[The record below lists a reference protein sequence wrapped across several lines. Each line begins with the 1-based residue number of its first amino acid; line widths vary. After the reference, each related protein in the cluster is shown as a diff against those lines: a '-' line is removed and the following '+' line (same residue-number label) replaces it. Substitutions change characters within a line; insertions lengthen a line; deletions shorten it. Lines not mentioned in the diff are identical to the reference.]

1 VGSPT
6 LATLL
11 DEWLDERQSDRG
23 LSAHT
28 EAAYRNDLRVL
39 AERIAAP
46 GDRAALERLTA
57 ADLTTAAIRG
67 ALAELARDGRA
78 PSSRNRVRSTTGSL
92 CRWLVNRGL
101 LLADPT
107 VEIDRPAQPRRLP
120 VALTDDELGAVLAAA
135 TSLDLAA
142 RLPWPERDRAL
153 VAVLAGAGLRASELC
168 GVNLA
173 DLTWGSEPTI
183 RVRGKGSKERTVPLP
198 PEVAATITA
207 YLESRDQR
215 VNAPTQQALFLGNRG
230 NRLQRRG
237 LDHLVTSW
245 FTRAGVRQPPG
256 EAAHAFRHTYAVGLV
271 ANGAGLPAVQELL
284 GHSNLATTSVYLRA
298 TAAHLH
304 ETVRA
309 APVRGLLT
317 NSNATEDSAPPISP
331 RPIKTDGGP
340 NR

>member
-1 VGSPT
+1 MGSPT

-23 LSAHT
+23 LSPHT

-39 AERIAAP
+39 AERIAGP
-46 GDRAALERLTA
+46 GELPALQRLTA
-57 ADLTTAAIRG
+57 EDLSTAAVRG

-92 CRWLVNRGL
+92 CRWLVHRGL
-101 LLADPT
+101 LVADPT
-107 VEIDRPAQPRRLP
+107 VEIDRPSQPRRLP
-120 VALTDDELGAVLAAA
+120 VALTDDQLGAVLAAA
-135 TSLDLAA
+135 TGADPAA

-168 GVNLA
+168 GMNLTDVA
-173 DLTWGSEPTI
+173 LDDSPTM

-198 PEVAATITA
+198 PEVAATIIA
-207 YLESRDQR
+207 YLPTRGQR
-215 VNAPTQQALFLGNRG
+215 VADPAEAALFLGNRG
-230 NRLQRRG
+230 HRLGRRG

-245 FTRAGVRQPPG
+245 FTRAGVRQPAG

-304 ETVRA
+304 ETVQA
-309 APVRGLLT
+309 APVRGLL
-317 NSNATEDSAPPISP
+317 SRQPEGISP
-331 RPIKTDGGP
+331 TPDSPMG
-340 NR
+340 

>member
-1 VGSPT
+1 MSSPT

-23 LSAHT
+23 LSPHT

-39 AERIAAP
+39 AERIAGP
-46 GDRAALERLTA
+46 GELPALQRLTA
-57 ADLTTAAIRG
+57 ADLNTAAIRC

-92 CRWLVNRGL
+92 CKWLVRRGL
-101 LLADPT
+101 LTADPT
-107 VEIDRPAQPRRLP
+107 TEIDRPAQPRRLP
-120 VALTDDELGAVLAAA
+120 VALSDDQLGAVLTAA
-135 TSLDLAA
+135 TGTDPAA
-142 RLPWPERDRAL
+142 RLPWPQRDRAL

-168 GVNLA
+168 GINLTDIA
-173 DLTWGSEPTI
+173 LEDNPTL

-198 PEVAATITA
+198 REVAATITD
-207 YLESRDQR
+207 YLPTRHLR
-215 VNAPTQQALFLGNRG
+215 VHDPAETALFLGNRG
-230 NRLQRRG
+230 RRLQRRG
-237 LDHLVTSW
+237 LDHLVTAW

-304 ETVRA
+304 ETVQA
-309 APVRGLLT
+309 APVRALLSGRLEST
-317 NSNATEDSAPPISP
+317 APP
-331 RPIKTDGGP
+331 G
-340 NR
+340 